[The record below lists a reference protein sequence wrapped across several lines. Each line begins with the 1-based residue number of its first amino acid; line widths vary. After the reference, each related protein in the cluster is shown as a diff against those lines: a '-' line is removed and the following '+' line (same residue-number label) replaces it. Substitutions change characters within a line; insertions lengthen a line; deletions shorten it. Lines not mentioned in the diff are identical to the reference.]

1 MKSVYNIGNT
11 SLEVGTKCLT
21 LDLPDSSSL
30 LGDADALRRRLAQ
43 DGFLYIREFHDPEA
57 VLAARREMLAKLQE
71 RGLVDSSRPIEEGV
85 VDRQHVKVATSS
97 VRGNDYLKTPGVREV
112 LFGERTTRFFDSL
125 FGEPSLHLQ
134 FEWLRAAPPGASSP
148 IHCDRVYMGRGSD
161 RLLTLWT
168 PFGRITPEMG
178 PLALCLGSHE
188 WSEIVNTYGQDD
200 VDRDHTRGVFTDDP
214 LELVETYGGRWATTT
229 FEPGDAVILTM
240 YNLHASLRND
250 SDAFRLSCDTRYQPA
265 SDPVDDRWVGA
276 APRGHEVLWKEGA
289 ELESVSD
296 SRKRWGLS
304 V

>member
-1 MKSVYNIGNT
+1 MKSFYHIGNT
-11 SLEVGTKCLT
+11 SLEAGTHCLT

-30 LGDADALRRRLAQ
+30 LGDAGALRHRLSE
-43 DGFLYIREFHDPEA
+43 DGFLYLRGFHDPEA
-57 VLAARREMLAKLQE
+57 VLTARREMLAKLQE
-71 RGLVDSSRPIEEGV
+71 RGLVDTSRPLDEGIV
-85 VDRQHVKVATSS
+85 NRQHVKVATSS

-112 LFGERTTRFFDSL
+112 LFGERTTGFFDAL

-148 IHCDRVYMGRGSD
+148 IHCDRVYMGRGSQ

-178 PLALCLGSHE
+178 PLAICLGSHE
-188 WSEIVNTYGQDD
+188 WEDVTSTYGQDD

-265 SDPVDDRWVGA
+265 SDPVDDRWVGST
-276 APRGHEVLWKEGA
+276 PRGHEVLWKEGV

-296 SRKRWGLS
+296 SRKRWGLP

>member
-1 MKSVYNIGNT
+1 MKSSYHIGET
-11 SLEVGTKCLT
+11 RLEPNSRYLT
-21 LDLPDSSSL
+21 LHLPDSSSL
-30 LGDADALRRRLAQ
+30 LGDADGLRRRLAE
-43 DGFLYIREFHDPEA
+43 DGFLYLRRFHDPEA
-57 VLAARREMLAKLQE
+57 VLTARREMLGKLQE
-71 RGLVDSSRPIEEGV
+71 RGLIDSSRPLDEGI
-85 VDRQHVKVATSS
+85 VDPQHVKVATSS
-97 VRGNDYLKTPGVREV
+97 VRGNDYLKTAGVREV
-112 LFGERTTRFFDSL
+112 LFGERTTRFFDTL

-148 IHCDRVYMGRGSD
+148 IHCDRVYMGRGSQ

-188 WSEIVNTYGQDD
+188 WSQVVNTYGQDD
-200 VDRDHTRGVFTDDP
+200 VDRDRTRGVFTDDP

-265 SDPVDDRWVGA
+265 SDPVDERWAGST
-276 APRGHEVLWKEGA
+276 PPGHDVLWKEGA